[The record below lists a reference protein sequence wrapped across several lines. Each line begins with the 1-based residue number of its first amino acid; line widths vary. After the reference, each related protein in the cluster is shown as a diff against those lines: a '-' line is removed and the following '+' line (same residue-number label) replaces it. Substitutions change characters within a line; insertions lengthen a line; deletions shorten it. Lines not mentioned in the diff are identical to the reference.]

1 MDPLVPA
8 HPTPPGVNTIPVFV
22 YGTLKRGPGNHRELE
37 GATFLGE
44 AQTVERY
51 ALHVQGLPMV
61 DRNNP
66 VSVIHGELY
75 RVDRAT
81 FADLDRLE
89 GHPRCYCRSLTR
101 VVRTDGTT
109 EAAWMYFFKEPD
121 GPIIESG
128 RYLRV

>member
-1 MDPLVPA
+1 M
-8 HPTPPGVNTIPVFV
+8 NTIPVFV
-22 YGTLKRGPGNHRELE
+22 YGTLKRGHGNHRAME

-66 VSVIHGELY
+66 VSPIHGELY
-75 RVDRAT
+75 LVDSAT

-89 GHPRCYCRSLTR
+89 GHPRFYRRQLTR
-101 VVRTDGTT
+101 VVLADGAIR
-109 EAAWMYFFKEPD
+109 AAWMYFIEKPD
-121 GPIIESG
+121 GPIVESG